1 MDNRAIISVSS
12 NHGDELD
19 DIVEVVTAGEFF
31 KKDDCYLAI
40 YEETEISGME
50 GTTTTFKIFKDR
62 FLLIR
67 EGTTSAVMNF
77 EKNKEESSLYNT
89 PYGMLEIKI
98 DTINL
103 DIDMDDIGGDVSID
117 YKMSLGGQ
125 KALSTFLKV
134 NIKNIK

>member
-1 MDNRAIISVSS
+1 MDKRAIISVSS
-12 NHGDELD
+12 NHGSEED

-31 KKDDCYLAI
+31 KKEDCYYAI

-50 GTTTTFKIFKDR
+50 GTTTTFKIYKDK

-77 EKNKEESSLYNT
+77 EKDKEEISLYNT
-89 PYGMLEIKI
+89 PYGSIEIKI
-98 DTINL
+98 DTIKL
-103 DIDMDDIGGDVSID
+103 DIHVDDIGVDILID
-117 YKMSLGGQ
+117 YKMSLAGQ

-134 NIKNIK
+134 NIKA